1 MRPACDQQNFR
12 FSTKLLRMRVVSR
25 RVDGNT
31 LAECETSSGEFL
43 GIVRCLDGGVL
54 AGVLE

>member
-1 MRPACDQQNFR
+1 
-12 FSTKLLRMRVVSR
+12 MRVVSG

-31 LAECETSSGEFL
+31 LASDAECETSSGEFL